1 MESID
6 LDKRDQEALY
16 EQLTELAASYT
27 PEWHFDRKNPDA
39 GSVIALIYAGQMAE
53 NIKKLNQVLDKYQ
66 VEFVNMLGV
75 SLEPAKPACAMV
87 VVDMVDHVLDGVPVK
102 KGTQLLGDSPKQ
114 DGEERIVFETLQNVY
129 VTGSRLCYAYMTD
142 EDSGKIIPVFGKLV
156 EEKVNLPGAQ
166 QETEE
171 TEDDDEAFGT
181 NGRGVGDIPSFT
193 MFSNDAQGIDKNQ
206 LFIYHSNIFDI
217 ERENIY
223 IRLAG
228 NQKLIEKIATGEYVF
243 YYFSPKGKEQVE
255 HVETLDD
262 MIILSK
268 EKVNQ
273 KVTEHGRDYSV
284 LLLESKQKQP
294 ENVEITGI
302 ELSSSGI
309 PKAPVYVSDGI
320 SEGEV
325 SEFRPFG
332 ETLSLYQEFYIGE
345 GYYFNKPGALVTMD
359 FDLSFDSH
367 YVSPNLLKEEEN
379 LKIIKR
385 KPRFVFT
392 ETDVDCYVDEISI
405 EYYNGIGWKRL
416 RCREEYAQMFAKGTG
431 GRMKLSFICPEDWAP
446 SSVSGYNERCIRL
459 QILRSENC
467 YMQPCT
473 HHYPIMRNFRISYTY
488 ENRFVKPELLRRIS
502 GNKKEDLTDQMIAG
516 EPVTI
521 FTRSYY
527 SGRSLFLGFDKRFE
541 SGPISLLF
549 RFQDNPNFQGMK
561 IKVEYLS
568 KSGFKRLKVLDHT
581 LGLKNTGT
589 IVFMPPEDMS
599 LEELEG
605 RKCFWLRIS
614 DCRYEE
620 SRLKKQE
627 ILPKISS
634 INLNAIECY
643 NIETLPV
650 EDYFI
655 DESVPNMEF
664 DLSGSNIMS
673 VDVWVNEKGEFTDE
687 TMKRMLTEQPQNI
700 MVERNFMGD
709 IEQFFV
715 KWTEVKNFATSK
727 RGDRHFILDRLNNR
741 LIFGDGIRV
750 KIPKVVKDVSFRVQI
765 KKCNGSDG
773 NLPAFSINRS
783 LSNMLFVENMY
794 NPIPAFGGSDIENM
808 ESALRRG
815 SNIISG
821 RNRLVTLADY
831 EAEVLSYSDN
841 IDKVKCMVGQSI
853 DGRKDDRII
862 SIVVLMKDFLDGSNS
877 FIKIRDEFKVHLAEH
892 CELTVDPED
901 IEIVEPVF
909 VEVSVDVWAQIMDWD
924 ESFEIQERLRE
935 KLDDF
940 LNPITDETHIGWK
953 IGELP
958 RKSQIAMQL
967 GTLKSK
973 AIIKRTV
980 LTGKY
985 EDANGVHER
994 ELSELADMPYV
1005 VCKNGVHRIHLS
1017 TDSV

>member
-6 LDKRDQEALY
+6 LDKREQEALY
-16 EQLTELAASYT
+16 DQITQLAAAYT

-39 GSVIALIYAGQMAE
+39 GSVIALIFANQMAE
-53 NIKKLNQVLDKYQ
+53 NIRKFNQVLDKYQ

-87 VVDMVDHVLDGVPVK
+87 VVNMVDHVLDGVPVK
-102 KGTQLLGDSPKQ
+102 KGTKLLGSSPEE
-114 DGEERIVFETLQNVY
+114 DGEAGIVFETLQNVY

-142 EDSGKIIPVFGKLV
+142 EDTGKILPVYGKLL
-156 EEKVNLPGAQ
+156 EEKIKLPEEEAE
-166 QETEE
+166 ETEE
-171 TEDDDEAFGT
+171 EEEYGA
-181 NGRGVGDIPSFT
+181 NGRGIGEIPPFV
-193 MFSNDAQGIDKNQ
+193 MFSNQGKGIEKNQ
-206 LFIYHSNIFDI
+206 LLIYHSNIFDI
-217 ERENIY
+217 ENENIY
-223 IRLAG
+223 IRFCK
-228 NQKLIEKIATGEYVF
+228 NRELIEKIAAGEYVF
-243 YYFSPKGKEQVE
+243 YYFTEKGKERVE
-255 HVETLDD
+255 QVETLEDVV
-262 MIILSK
+262 ILNK
-268 EKVNQ
+268 EKKNR
-273 KVTEHGRDYSV
+273 KLTENGREYSV
-284 LLLESKQKQP
+284 LMLESKRTQP
-294 ENVEITGI
+294 ENLEIAGI

-309 PKAPVYVSDGI
+309 EKPPVYVSDGI
-320 SEGEV
+320 TESDV
-325 SEFRPFG
+325 SQFCPFG
-332 ETLSLYQEFYIGE
+332 ETLSLYQECYIG
-345 GYYFNKPGALVTMD
+345 GGDYFHKPDALVSIE
-359 FDLSFDSH
+359 FDLSFEAH
-367 YVSPNLLKEEEN
+367 YISPNRYREEEN

-385 KPRFVFT
+385 KPRYVIT
-392 ETDVDCYVDEISI
+392 ETDVDCYADEISI

-416 RCREEYAQMFAKGTG
+416 RCREEYAQIFAKGNA
-431 GRMKLSFICPEDWAP
+431 GRMNLSFLCPADWEP
-446 SSVSGYNERCIRL
+446 SSVGGYQERCIRIQL
-459 QILRSENC
+459 LRSENC
-467 YMQPCT
+467 YLQPCT
-473 HHYPIMRNFRISYTY
+473 HHYPVIRNFKLRYTY
-488 ENRFVKPELLRRIS
+488 ENRFVKPELLRRQN
-502 GNKKEDLTDQMIAG
+502 GNRKEDLTDRMLAG

-527 SGRSLFLGFDKRFE
+527 SERSLFLGFDKRFE

-568 KSGFKRLKVLDHT
+568 KAGFKQLKVLDHT
-581 LGLKNTGT
+581 QGLKNTGT

-614 DCRYEE
+614 DCRYQE
-620 SRLKKQE
+620 SRLKTQE
-627 ILPKISS
+627 ILPRVQAIH
-634 INLNAIECY
+634 LNAIECY
-643 NIETLPV
+643 NIETLPM

-655 DESVPNMEF
+655 DEAVPNMEF
-664 DLSGSNIMS
+664 DLPANNIMS
-673 VDVWVNEKGEFTDE
+673 IDLWVNEKGEYTEDA
-687 TMKRMLTEQPQNI
+687 MKRMLAGQPQNI
-700 MVERNFMGD
+700 IVERNFLGD
-709 IEQFFV
+709 VEQFFV
-715 KWTEVKNFATSK
+715 KWTEVKNFANSK
-727 RGDRHFILDRLNNR
+727 AQDRHYILDRLNNK
-741 LIFGDGIRV
+741 LIFGNGIRV
-750 KIPKVVKDVSFRVQI
+750 KIPKVVKDTAFRVQI
-765 KKCNGSDG
+765 KKCNGSEG
-773 NLPAFSINRS
+773 NLPAYSINRA
-783 LSNMLFVENMY
+783 LSNMLFVEDMY

-808 ESALRRG
+808 ESALHRG
-815 SNIISG
+815 ANIISG

-831 EAEVLSYSDN
+831 EVEVLSYSDN

-862 SIVVLMKDFLDGSNS
+862 SIVVLMKDFLNGSDS
-877 FIKIRDEFKVHLAEH
+877 FIRIRDEFKEHLAKK

-940 LNPITDETHIGWK
+940 LNPITDETHAGWN

-985 EDANGVHER
+985 EDAAGVHER
-994 ELSELADMPYV
+994 ELSEFADMPYI
-1005 VCKNGVHRIHLS
+1005 VCKNGTHRIHLS